1 MPNNGFFPTCSQLGT
16 IFITLFAP
24 YYWGLIFQRSTHIVP
39 VRDSVTR
46 FSTIFSLLK
55 RFDLGHIWTGLVL
68 QPFLFSRKYSVA
80 KFENRVSEQSLTSQ
94 TCNFFFRYG
103 DFHIFELLLL
113 VMKMPPINF
122 FCLIVPLR
130 AMRRLQS
137 FLKVSA
143 KSMTT
148 PTQCQCGQP
157 LSGHSNF
164 ENIKLNCFTFLSFLL
179 KNRF

>member
-1 MPNNGFFPTCSQLGT
+1 MPNGFFPTCSQLGP

-68 QPFLFSRKYSVA
+68 QPFLFLRKYSVA

-103 DFHIFELLLL
+103 DYNYCQFLLFQIFLCFLNMKKTFLVLRTFKILSSLFLTFHI
-113 VMKMPPINF
+113 
-122 FCLIVPLR
+122 
-130 AMRRLQS
+130 S
-137 FLKVSA
+137 
-143 KSMTT
+143 
-148 PTQCQCGQP
+148 
-157 LSGHSNF
+157 
-164 ENIKLNCFTFLSFLL
+164 
-179 KNRF
+179 